1 MYSVNADI
9 KQLSELLAKSDKHID
24 TIVIHSKDRLI
35 LIFPKIK
42 RQGHLVFLNKGY
54 RSRHS

>member
-1 MYSVNADI
+1 MQTNFKKLIQVYMYSVNVDI
-9 KQLSELLAKSDKHID
+9 KQLSELLAMSDKHID

-42 RQGHLVFLNKGY
+42 TQA
-54 RSRHS
+54 